1 MSELQRIVAGALAA
15 AVFFFHAAAYAKPVT
30 FAYQTPTLGSTLPL
44 VVAMEMGYFA
54 AEGLEVKS
62 VFIIGGPTAT
72 AALIGGDVNY
82 ALIAGVPAV
91 RAIAAGAPLVIVGGM
106 QPYIDYTLIGA
117 KGVASLNDLRGKVVG
132 VTGAGGIAEFA
143 SVEGLAKKGFVR
155 DRDYKILYG
164 VGNSPARAQALEAGR
179 IQASPFSFMEKIELE
194 RKGFP
199 TLFDIGEVVSNF
211 PFVTIV
217 STRKKAETD
226 PDGVIALLR
235 GLKRGIDLLKTD
247 SEKVVATVLK
257 KKTYGDPATVRKVV
271 EHFAGAYSIAITR
284 EEIENVIA
292 AAHMEAEA
300 KKLGGADKFFI
311 GSFSV
316 KALGKR

>member
-1 MSELQRIVAGALAA
+1 MKEFKSIVLVALCA
-15 AVFFFHAAAYAKPVT
+15 AVVFIHAAADAKPVT

-44 VVAMEMGYFA
+44 VVGMEFGYFA
-54 AEGLEVKS
+54 AEGLDLKS

-72 AALIGGDVNY
+72 AALIGGDVDY

-106 QPYIDYTLIGA
+106 QPYIDYTLMGA
-117 KGVASLNDLRGKVVG
+117 KGIASLNDLRGKVVG

-194 RKGFP
+194 RKGFS

-217 STRKKAETD
+217 STRKKAEGD
-226 PDGVIALLR
+226 PDGVVALLR
-235 GLKRGIDLLKTD
+235 GLKRGIDALKTD
-247 SEKVVATVLK
+247 PEKVIAMVLK
-257 KKTYGDPATVRKVV
+257 KKSYGDAATVRKVV
-271 EHFAGAYSIAITR
+271 EHFAGAYSVAITR
-284 EEIENVIA
+284 EEIEGAIN
-292 AAHMEAEA
+292 AAHIEGEA

-311 GSFSV
+311 GSFSA
-316 KALGKR
+316 KALGRK